1 MSMVKVAFLGAAGEV
16 TGSCYLIKTP
26 DANVLIDYGQHQGE
40 RTSRA
45 KNLAETPFKVGDIDA
60 IVLTHAHIDHI
71 GLLPRLIA
79 EGYNGPVYGT
89 PSTNDLT
96 EIMLKDAARLIEAD
110 TIREKRRAERT
121 GRPVPEPL
129 FSEVDVE
136 RFLPLRRPLKMGDWT
151 TVAQGVRV
159 RTFDSGHIL
168 GSVSLEFEVVSQGQ
182 TKTIVFSGDI
192 GPRGIPLLRDPQPP
206 KTDRPAD
213 MVVLESTYGDRDHR
227 KLDDTIHEAAEILRE
242 AIWSK
247 SKVLI
252 PAFAVGRTQLILYYL
267 AKLAR
272 SGTVPAF
279 PIYLDSPMAVSAMR
293 LYGKY
298 AVTLDAQAKE
308 VVEPGDRCFDVPGLV
323 CTESADQSRALNDL
337 RGAAVIIAGSGMCN
351 GGRIL
356 HHLKHNVWKRDCH
369 VIIAGYQAAGTIG
382 RQLVERQDTVRLF
395 GDDIFVRAKIHTLGG
410 LSAHAGQT
418 ELVNWLGDV
427 SPNLSGG
434 GKTPLVFLTHGE
446 DSARK
451 ALASKIHERFNVRAG
466 MPLECDEI
474 RL

>member
-1 MSMVKVAFLGAAGEV
+1 MVKVAFLGAAGEV
-16 TGSCYLIKTP
+16 TGSCYLISTP
-26 DANVLIDYGQHQGE
+26 DARVLIDYGQHQGE

-45 KNLAETPFKVGDIDA
+45 KNLEQTPFDPKDIHSV
-60 IVLTHAHIDHI
+60 VLTHAHIDHV

-79 EGYNGPVYGT
+79 QGFHGPVYGT
-89 PSTNDLT
+89 PATNDLS

-110 TIREKRRAERT
+110 TIREKRRAART
-121 GRPVPEPL
+121 GRTVSEPL
-129 FSEVDVE
+129 FTEADVE
-136 RFLPLRRPLKMGDWT
+136 RFLPLRKPMTFGDWT
-151 TVAQGVRV
+151 TVANGVRV
-159 RTFDSGHIL
+159 RPFESGHIL
-168 GSVSLEFEVVSQGQ
+168 GSVSLEVEVSSQGEV
-182 TKTIVFSGDI
+182 KTIVFSGDI
-192 GPRGIPLLRDPQPP
+192 GPKGIPLLRDPCPP
-206 KTDRPAD
+206 KTERPPD

-227 KLDDTIHEAAEILRE
+227 KLDDTIQEAAEILRD

-267 AKLAR
+267 AKFAR

-298 AVTLDAQAKE
+298 ATTLDAQSKE
-308 VVEPGDRCFDVPGLV
+308 VVEPGDRCFDVPGLI

-356 HHLKHNVWKRDCH
+356 HHLKHNVWKRECH

-395 GDDIFVRAKIHTLGG
+395 GDDIFVRAKVHTLGG
-410 LSAHAGQT
+410 LSAHAGQS
-418 ELVNWLGDV
+418 ELLDWLGQTAPHIMGVDRR
-427 SPNLSGG
+427 PM
-434 GKTPLVFLTHGE
+434 VFLTHGE
-446 DSARK
+446 DKARE
-451 ALASKIHERFNVRAG
+451 ALAQKIKERFGVVAG
-466 MPLECDEI
+466 TPLENDEI